1 MHRLDHELTSL
12 CRRFRDGS
20 FGSQA
25 RRLVILMRCSRELRD
40 TGFHDMGANNLRRQ
54 HVDALLER
62 WVERGLGIGTIKNNL
77 SVLRWWARA
86 VGKPNLI
93 PPRNHSLG
101 IPRRAV
107 TPIRSKAKVI
117 EAKHLERLP
126 GPMMRTS
133 LRLQQEFGLRC
144 EESLKFRPSFADQG
158 DHIRLKGSWTK
169 GGKPRVVPIL
179 EQTQVATLTE
189 AHRVAAGGSLIPQ
202 DLKYGTYLRRFGRA
216 CEHAGMRNMHGLR
229 HGYAQK
235 RYRDLAGFEV
245 PLLGG
250 PQRARF
256 TERQA
261 MLDWLARITVSREL
275 GHERLEV
282 TNIYLGI

>member
-1 MHRLDHELTSL
+1 M
-12 CRRFRDGS
+12 
-20 FGSQA
+20 Q
-25 RRLVILMRCSRELRD
+25 CSRELRD
-40 TGFHDMGANNLRRQ
+40 AGFHELGANNLRRQ
-54 HVDALLER
+54 HVDALVEG

-101 IPRRAV
+101 IPCRAV

-117 EAKHLERLP
+117 EARHLERLP
-126 GPMMRTS
+126 SPRMRIS

-144 EESLKFRPSFADQG
+144 EESLKFRPSFANQG

-179 EQTQVATLTE
+179 EQTQVAILAE
-189 AHRVAAGGSLIPQ
+189 SHKFAEDGSMIPQ
-202 DLKYGTYLRRFGRA
+202 DLKYGTYLRRFRRA
-216 CEHAGMRNMHGLR
+216 CERAGVRNMHGLR
-229 HGYAQK
+229 HGYAQR
-235 RYRDLAGFEV
+235 RYRNLAGFEV

-250 PQRARF
+250 PQRAKF

-261 MLDWLARITVSREL
+261 MLDWLARMTVSREL

-282 TNIYLGI
+282 TNTYLGI